1 MNLLAEILSSNT
13 RAEFFRLLFGTN
25 KEEYYLREIERLSGM
40 TIGAIQQEAAKL
52 EKLGLIEKRRDGNR
66 LYYKANDLHPLCN
79 VIKQMVYRT
88 NGLVDLI
95 ALSLNVKDIDY
106 AFIFGSVASNTESP
120 ESDVDLFIVGN
131 IGLRDISKLLKEASG
146 KINREINPHVMTRD
160 ELMKRIKNNDHF
172 ISSVLNSKKIFIKG
186 DENEFE
192 RLGGKRVDQAPS
204 NE

>member
-13 RAEFFRLLFGTN
+13 RAEFFRLLFGTR
-25 KEEYYLREIERLSGM
+25 KREYYLREIERLSAM

-66 LYYKANDLHPLCN
+66 LYYKANNSHPLYH

-88 NGLVDLI
+88 NGLI
-95 ALSLNVKDIDY
+95 AVISRSLNTDNIEY
-106 AFIFGSVASNTESP
+106 AFIFGSFALNTEKP

-131 IGLRDISKLLKEASG
+131 IGLREVSKLLKDTS
-146 KINREINPHVMTRD
+146 KTIDREINPYVITFH
-160 ELMKRIKNNDHF
+160 ELAKKIKNNDHF
-172 ISSVLNSKKIFIKG
+172 ISSVLNSQKIFIKG

-192 RLGGKRVDQAPS
+192 KLGGKRMA
-204 NE
+204 